1 MSGGSGATSTTSRDA
16 NGAWRLA
23 RMALAVISPVATC
36 VSRMATDSV
45 DGVMWAVV
53 PVPPTQP

>member
-1 MSGGSGATSTTSRDA
+1 VAAGISRRLAACRQKSRIRSGGVGLSAAT
-16 NGAWRLA
+16 W
-23 RMALAVISPVATC
+23 
-36 VSRMATDSV
+36 VSRMAIVPV